1 MGQIWNRLSR
11 LAKTYLNDTSDTS
24 AAERI
29 LRSDDDELKRIIEE
43 LDNPKNKEHT
53 TSEQRQS
60 HEKQQA
66 QQNAH
71 QQNAHQQ
78 NAHQQNAHQQKQ
90 SQQNAHSQN
99 SQQKQSQQRQR
110 TSPGAMTLIKAATVL
125 GIRTDAS
132 VSEIKTAY
140 KKKVLRYHPDRVA
153 TAPLDEQAQSKQ
165 IIVEVNQAYQFFQ
178 QLKGF

>member
-43 LDNPKNKEHT
+43 LDNPKSNEHT
-53 TSEQRQS
+53 ASEQRQS
-60 HEKQQA
+60 HEKQNAQ
-66 QQNAH
+66 QQNAY
-71 QQNAHQQ
+71 QQNAYQ
-78 NAHQQNAHQQKQ
+78 NAQQQKQ
-90 SQQNAHSQN
+90 SQQN
-99 SQQKQSQQRQR
+99 SQQRQR

-140 KKKVLRYHPDRVA
+140 KKKVMKFHPDRVA
-153 TAPLDEQAQSKQ
+153 NAPLDEQAQSKQ

>member
-43 LDNPKNKEHT
+43 LDNPTNKEHT
-53 TSEQRQS
+53 TSEQRQT

-66 QQNAH
+66 QQNTH
-71 QQNAHQQ
+71 QQKQSQQ

-90 SQQNAHSQN
+90 SQQN
-99 SQQKQSQQRQR
+99 SQQRQR

-140 KKKVLRYHPDRVA
+140 KKKVLKYHPDRVA
-153 TAPLDEQAQSKQ
+153 NAPLDEQAQSKQ

>member
-43 LDNPKNKEHT
+43 LDNPTNKEHT
-53 TSEQRQS
+53 TSEQRQT

-66 QQNAH
+66 QQNT
-71 QQNAHQQ
+71 HQQ

-90 SQQNAHSQN
+90 SQQN
-99 SQQKQSQQRQR
+99 SQQRQR

-140 KKKVLRYHPDRVA
+140 KKKVLKYHPDRVA
-153 TAPLDEQAQSKQ
+153 NAPLDEQAQSKQ

>member
-43 LDNPKNKEHT
+43 LDNPKSNQNT
-53 TSEQRQS
+53 TSDQKQS
-60 HEKQQA
+60 HEKQQN
-66 QQNAH
+66 QN
-71 QQNAHQQ
+71 
-78 NAHQQNAHQQKQ
+78 
-90 SQQNAHSQN
+90 SQQNSQQRHNTQSQN
-99 SQQKQSQQRQR
+99 SQQQPPRSR

-140 KKKVLRYHPDRVA
+140 KKKVMKFHPDRVA
-153 TAPLDEQAQSKQ
+153 NAPLDEQAQSKQ

>member
-43 LDNPKNKEHT
+43 LDNPTNKEHT
-53 TSEQRQS
+53 TSEQRQT

-66 QQNAH
+66 QQNAR
-71 QQNAHQQ
+71 QQ

-90 SQQNAHSQN
+90 SQQN
-99 SQQKQSQQRQR
+99 SQQRQR

-140 KKKVLRYHPDRVA
+140 KKKVLKYHPDRVA
-153 TAPLDEQAQSKQ
+153 NAPLDEQAQSKQ

>member
-43 LDNPKNKEHT
+43 LDNPTNKEHT
-53 TSEQRQS
+53 TSEQRQT

-66 QQNAH
+66 QQNTH
-71 QQNAHQQ
+71 QQKQS
-78 NAHQQNAHQQKQ
+78 QQNAHQQKQ
-90 SQQNAHSQN
+90 SQQN
-99 SQQKQSQQRQR
+99 SQQRQR

-140 KKKVLRYHPDRVA
+140 KKKVLKYHPDRVA
-153 TAPLDEQAQSKQ
+153 NAPLDEQAQSKQ